1 MGVFPAAARQPQQ
14 GAGGATYRPEQPYR
28 EIVVQN
34 LAGAFQQRA
43 QHRPV
48 VLALG
53 IGQAEQHIAA
63 HGIRAGHIAGQVVL
77 QGGLQHPPAGKTQLQ
92 LLGGGKGGV
101 GDDLA
106 AGYKVVVACKVQ
118 LHVLQRLLQRLLV
131 REQPGVQPHEKTLL
145 IAAHALG
152 KGFLCRHFAQQSVF
166 LFYLFGGLGK
176 GGLQVLG
183 GQVQLDQ
190 IIHHPGTHGLL
201 DVIKFLKAG
210 QHDKGGQGAA
220 LPAGAGKGKAVHH
233 RHFYVCN
240 DDIRLLPLDEFQ
252 RQLAVAGGAADGIA
266 QLFPFQHPL
275 QANEHQRFIVHKQY
289 PQHGCLLSVDR
300 AAGW

>member
-1 MGVFPAAARQPQQ
+1 M
-14 GAGGATYRPEQPYR
+14 
-28 EIVVQN
+28 
-34 LAGAFQQRA
+34 
-43 QHRPV
+43 
-48 VLALG
+48 
-53 IGQAEQHIAA
+53 
-63 HGIRAGHIAGQVVL
+63 

-106 AGYKVVVACKVQ
+106 AGYKIGVACKVQ
-118 LHVLQRLLQRLLV
+118 LHVLQRLLQCGFV

-145 IAAHALG
+145 IAAHTLS
-152 KGFLCRHFAQQSVF
+152 KVFLRRQFAQQGAL

-183 GQVQLDQ
+183 GQVQFDQ

-201 DVIKFLKAG
+201 DVTKFFKAG

-220 LPAGAGKGKAVHH
+220 FPAGAGKGKPVHH
-233 RHFYVCN
+233 RHFYVGN
-240 DDIRLLPLDEFQ
+240 DDIRLLPLNEFQ

-275 QANEHQRFIVHKQY
+275 QADEHQRLIIHQ
-289 PQHGCLLSVDR
+289 
-300 AAGW
+300 

>member
-1 MGVFPAAARQPQQ
+1 M
-14 GAGGATYRPEQPYR
+14 
-28 EIVVQN
+28 
-34 LAGAFQQRA
+34 AGAFQQRA

-48 VLALG
+48 VLALD

-63 HGIRAGHIAGQVVL
+63 HGIRPGHIAGQVVL

-106 AGYKVVVACKVQ
+106 AGYKIGVACKVQ
-118 LHVLQRLLQRLLV
+118 LHVLQRLLQCGFV

-145 IAAHALG
+145 IAAHTLG
-152 KGFLCRHFAQQSVF
+152 KIFLCRQFAQQSTL

-183 GQVQLDQ
+183 GQVQFDQ

-201 DVIKFLKAG
+201 DVTKFFKAG

-220 LPAGAGKGKAVHH
+220 FPAGAGKGKPVHH
-233 RHFYVCN
+233 RHFYVGN
-240 DDIRLLPLDEFQ
+240 DDIRLLPLNEFQ

-275 QANEHQRFIVHKQY
+275 QADEHQRLIIHQ
-289 PQHGCLLSVDR
+289 
-300 AAGW
+300 